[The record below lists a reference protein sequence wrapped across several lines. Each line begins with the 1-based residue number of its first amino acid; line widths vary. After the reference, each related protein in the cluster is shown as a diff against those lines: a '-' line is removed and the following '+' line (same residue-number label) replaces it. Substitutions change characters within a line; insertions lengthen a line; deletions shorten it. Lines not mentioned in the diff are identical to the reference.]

1 MRDIATQIRIE
12 RVIAYAAYSNASPPA
27 EDVEIDRKGFES
39 LAFVFDFGTFGNT
52 VWDFSIEGSDDGTT
66 WTELSY
72 DLGHLSAEP
81 PIFEDDGGSPAVAV
95 LAETIVKIGVFANRR
110 YYRVNPAQGGVTAGG
125 SGSKFGVYAVLGH
138 PAATPV

>member
-72 DLGHLSAEP
+72 DLGLVGIH
-81 PIFEDDGGSPAVAV
+81 FE
-95 LAETIVKIGVFANRR
+95 FM
-110 YYRVNPAQGGVTAGG
+110 TA
-125 SGSKFGVYAVLGH
+125 
-138 PAATPV
+138 AAR